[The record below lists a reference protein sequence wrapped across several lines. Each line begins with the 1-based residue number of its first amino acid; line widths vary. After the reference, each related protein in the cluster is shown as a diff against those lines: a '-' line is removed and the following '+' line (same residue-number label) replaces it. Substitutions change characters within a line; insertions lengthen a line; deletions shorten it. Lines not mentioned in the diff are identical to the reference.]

1 MSVSS
6 PGNDPY
12 RDWLRQTLS
21 PEMGLRRADQLVL
34 SAVTRRGW
42 PAMQPFGPRE
52 VVAVLQDV
60 YASLREEVGDARA
73 DKWIESAT
81 QALSVFMQTA
91 PAPAPTAKVEPVRAP
106 VKWGRRAHDL
116 PLLLARVHNETA
128 QRSLDAIRVTPEL
141 VGLERA
147 AEWDVQ
153 ATHAELR
160 RWEAEDRLS
169 SMRAEHSRAEMAEQ
183 VRSARAQ
190 ERLLDLTVRELEGEL
205 RFSEA
210 AQRRGTQPH
219 SRLAGDSSGPL
230 PEDGQAGG
238 PPNGDPRRVSMP
250 TQLAHNRLMLTQTR
264 AFLEVFAPLADE
276 QAADIAPLVPEI
288 DLEAQRLSISVQL
301 HPNVLR
307 ARHTLNYAEWQA
319 GDSAST
325 DPRVREAQRALAQV
339 EAEAAQLLQDTLNT
353 ARQHQLQFSQ
363 LRTRSQELERRVSQL
378 SLAGGDPLS
387 LARVQFE
394 AQQLRAAIR
403 VHADRLLEALGLL
416 DALGGN

>member
-6 PGNDPY
+6 LGSDPY

-60 YASLREEVGDARA
+60 YASLREELGDARA

-81 QALSVFMQTA
+81 QSLSVFMQTA
-91 PAPAPTAKVEPVRAP
+91 PAPAPTKTERQEPVRAP

-141 VGLERA
+141 NGLERA

-169 SMRAEHSRAEMAEQ
+169 SMRAEHARAEMAEQ

-190 ERLLDLTVRELEGEL
+190 ERLLDLTVRELEGEA
-205 RFSEA
+205 RFSDA
-210 AQRRGTQPH
+210 AARRGTQPH
-219 SRLAGDSSGPL
+219 SRVAGDSSGPL
-230 PEDGQAGG
+230 AEDGGTLRG
-238 PPNGDPRRVSMP
+238 PGTTAPVQ

-264 AFLEVFAPLADE
+264 AFLEVFSPLADE

-325 DPRVREAQRALAQV
+325 DPRVREAQQALAQV
-339 EAEAAQLLQDTLNT
+339 ETEAAHLLQDTLNT
-353 ARQHQLQFSQ
+353 ARQHQMQFSQ
-363 LRTRSQELERRVSQL
+363 LRIRSQELERRVSQL
-378 SLAGGDPLS
+378 SASGGDPLS

>member
-1 MSVSS
+1 MSGTGRGNFGAGVSGLGS
-6 PGNDPY
+6 DPY
-12 RDWLRQTLS
+12 RDWLRQALTS
-21 PEMGLRRADQLVL
+21 EMGERRADQLVQA
-34 SAVTRRGW
+34 AVIKRNW
-42 PAMQPFGPRE
+42 PAMQRFGPRE
-52 VVAVLQDV
+52 VVAVLQDM
-60 YASLREEVGDARA
+60 YGHLRKDLGDARA
-73 DKWIESAT
+73 DKWLESAT
-81 QALSVFMQTA
+81 QSLSLFMQTA
-91 PAPAPTAKVEPVRAP
+91 PAPVKPEPIEPVRPP
-106 VKWGRRAHDL
+106 VQWGRRAHDL

-128 QRSLDAIRVTPEL
+128 LRSLDAIRATPEL
-141 VGLERA
+141 GGLERA

-160 RWEAEDRLS
+160 RWEAEDRLG
-169 SMRAEHSRAEMAEQ
+169 SMRAEHARAEMAEQ

-190 ERLLDLTVRELEGEL
+190 ERLLDLTVRELEGEQK
-205 RFSEA
+205 FSEA
-210 AQRRGTQPH
+210 ARRRGTQP
-219 SRLAGDSSGPL
+219 SAGPG
-230 PEDGQAGG
+230 
-238 PPNGDPRRVSMP
+238 NTSMS

-264 AFLEVFAPLADE
+264 AFLTVFAPLADE
-276 QAADIAPLVPEI
+276 QAADVAPLVPEI
-288 DLEAQRLSISVQL
+288 DLEAQRLSVSVQL

-325 DPRVREAQRALAQV
+325 DPRVREAQEALAQV
-339 EAEAAQLLQDTLNT
+339 EKEAAQLLQDTLNT
-353 ARQHQLQFSQ
+353 ARQHQMQFSQ

-378 SLAGGDPLS
+378 SGAGGDPLS

>member
-1 MSVSS
+1 VSVSS

-21 PEMGLRRADQLVL
+21 PEMGLRRADQIVQG
-34 SAVTRRGW
+34 AVTRRGW

-60 YASLREEVGDARA
+60 YALLREELGDARA

-81 QALSVFMQTA
+81 QALSVFMRTA
-91 PAPAPTAKVEPVRAP
+91 PAPAPTTKVEPVRAP
-106 VKWGRRAHDL
+106 IKWGRRAHDL

-141 VGLERA
+141 AGLERA

-190 ERLLDLTVRELEGEL
+190 ERLLDLTVRELEGET
-205 RFSEA
+205 RFNEA
-210 AQRRGTQPH
+210 AQQRGTQPR

-230 PEDGQAGG
+230 PEDDH
-238 PPNGDPRRVSMP
+238 PNGDPRRGSMA

-264 AFLEVFAPLADE
+264 AFLEVFASLADE

-319 GDSAST
+319 GASAST
-325 DPRVREAQRALAQV
+325 DPRVREAQQALAQV
-339 EAEAAQLLQDTLNT
+339 EAEASHLLQDTLNT
-353 ARQHQLQFSQ
+353 ARQHQMQFSQ
-363 LRTRSQELERRVSQL
+363 LRARSQELERRVSQL

>member
-6 PGNDPY
+6 LGRDPY
-12 RDWLRQTLS
+12 RDWLRQTLT
-21 PEMGLRRADQLVL
+21 PEMGQQRADQLVQA
-34 SAVTRRGW
+34 AVTRRGW

-52 VVAVLQDV
+52 VVAVLQDM
-60 YASLREEVGDARA
+60 YASLRTELGDARA
-73 DKWIESAT
+73 DKWLESAT
-81 QALSVFMQTA
+81 QSLSVFMQTA
-91 PAPAPTAKVEPVRAP
+91 PAPVRTEAP
-106 VKWGRRAHDL
+106 VPVKPPIKWGRRAHDL
-116 PLLLARVHNETA
+116 PLLLARVHSETA
-128 QRSLDAIRVTPEL
+128 QRSLDAIRVSPEL
-141 VGLERA
+141 SGLERA

-169 SMRAEHSRAEMAEQ
+169 SMRGGHARAEMAEQ

-190 ERLLDLTVRELEGEL
+190 ERLLDLTVRELE
-205 RFSEA
+205 SESAFNQA
-210 AQRRGTQPH
+210 AQKRGTQP
-219 SRLAGDSSGPL
+219 RSGPAG
-230 PEDGQAGG
+230 ERASVQA
-238 PPNGDPRRVSMP
+238 
-250 TQLAHNRLMLTQTR
+250 QLAHNRLMLTQTR

-276 QAADIAPLVPEI
+276 QAADTAPLVPEI

-319 GDSAST
+319 GPDAST
-325 DPRVREAQRALAQV
+325 DPRVREAQQALAQV
-339 EAEAAQLLQDTLNT
+339 EQEAAHLLQDTLNT
-353 ARQHQLQFSQ
+353 ARLHQMQFSQ
-363 LRTRSQELERRVSQL
+363 LRTRSAELERRVSQL